1 MSRTFTRLA
10 AAAALAAVLAV
21 AAVPAAAQKMVGGA
35 PMFAD
40 RNIITRTQSIRAT
53 TTRWSRR

>member
-40 RNIITRTQSIRAT
+40 RNIIGTPSIRAT